1 MGLFRL
7 IGDVVGSGWNALKGT
22 TQSTMW
28 KEYFESGDMSNGV
41 LMKRGEKIL
50 VNGGKNKRAD
60 NNLISSGS
68 GIDVQEGQCMI
79 IVDNGKVVE
88 FCAEP
93 GRYTY
98 DSSSQPSLFSGNNKG
113 LKAFGKEILNQ
124 WSAGGQRFSTQRVY
138 FINLGE
144 LIQTPIKWGCGDIA
158 FHHTQQYATGVME
171 LDITLRGNGQA
182 TIQITDPVK
191 FFKTIGAQ
199 VTGTDGDGLITIND
213 SGILSNLKS
222 NIVDNVAMAIETLGT
237 EQPVAYTGIR
247 SKGNDIKNIINNLIS
262 EEWAGLRG
270 FELATFSVNG
280 SFRPSEEDIAT
291 MREMQHRF
299 TMAQNANMMNYDIQ
313 KGISDGFKAAGENGN
328 FGNAGHSAIL
338 MGGMMGG
345 GGMTGGSFGNMQFH
359 QQQPAQIQRP
369 VTPPPAQPVQNENI
383 WVCTCGAP
391 NDGMFCRMCG
401 SKKPVAGQQEKTH
414 ASWTCSCG
422 RTNEVDSRFCPGCGS
437 KKPVVKKLVCDKCG
451 WTPNPEDEVR
461 FCPKCGDIFN
471 DADII
476 EE

>member
-1 MGLFRL
+1 MGLIKL
-7 IGDVVGSGWNALKGT
+7 IGDVVGSGWRSVKGT
-22 TQSTMW
+22 VNSTLW

-41 LMKRGEKIL
+41 LMKRAEKIMI
-50 VNGGKNKRAD
+50 NGSKNKRAD

-79 IVDNGKVVE
+79 IVDNGQVVE
-88 FCAEP
+88 FCAEA

-98 DSSSQPSLFSGNNKG
+98 DASTQPSLFSGNNKG
-113 LKAFGKEILNQ
+113 LKALGREILNQ

-144 LIQTPIKWGCGDIA
+144 LIHTPIKWGCGDIA

-182 TIQITDPVK
+182 TIQIIDPVK
-191 FFKTIGAQ
+191 FFRTIGAQ
-199 VTGTDGDGLITIND
+199 VTGYDGNGLISIHD
-213 SGILSNLKS
+213 DGILSNLKS
-222 NIVDNVAMAIETLGT
+222 NIVDNVAQAIETLGT

-247 SKGNDIKNIINNLIS
+247 AKGNDIKNIINGLIS
-262 EEWAGLRG
+262 DEWAGLRG

-280 SFRPSEEDIAT
+280 SFRPSEEDMAQ

-313 KGISDGFKAAGENGN
+313 KGVSDGFKAAGENGN

-345 GGMTGGSFGNMQFH
+345 GGMTGGSFGNMNFQQH
-359 QQQPAQIQRP
+359 QAAQIQRSVKTQP
-369 VTPPPAQPVQNENI
+369 TPAADV
-383 WVCTCGAP
+383 WTCSCGAH

-401 SKKPVAGQQEKTH
+401 SKKPVAGQQEKTT

-422 RTNEVDSRFCPGCGS
+422 KINTLDSRFCPSCGS
-437 KKPVVKKLVCDKCG
+437 KKPVVQKLVCDKCG
-451 WTPNPEDEVR
+451 WEPNPGDEVR

-471 DADII
+471 DSDIV
-476 EE
+476 EQ